1 MAIFWIGNRVQIP
14 ILYYFLEMGG
24 GGVVAYGE
32 SHNRHMKEHEK
43 TISWMAPLLIIQIS
57 TR

>member
-14 ILYYFLEMGG
+14 ILYSFLEIGEGG
-24 GGVVAYGE
+24 GAYGE